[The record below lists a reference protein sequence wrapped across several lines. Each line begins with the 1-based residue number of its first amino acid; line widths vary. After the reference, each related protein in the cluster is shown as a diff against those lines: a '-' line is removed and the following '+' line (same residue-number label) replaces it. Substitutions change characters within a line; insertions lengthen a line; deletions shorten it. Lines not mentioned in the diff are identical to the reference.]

1 MSTNEPPAYPGEPT
15 ASTPPASGDPTTPSP
30 GPYPTSDSG
39 GYPPAGGY
47 PPPGGY
53 PPAPGGYGGYSA
65 APQGNKKALWSM
77 IVGIASLVLG
87 LFCGLLVIGSIVA
100 IVLGF
105 VSRGEINRSQG
116 TQTGSGQALTGIIT
130 GFVMIALF
138 VLAIVLFATGVIEY
152 DFNVE

>member
-1 MSTNEPPAYPGEPT
+1 MSTNQPPPYPGD
-15 ASTPPASGDPTTPSP
+15 STPPTPPSYGDPATPPSE
-30 GPYPTSDSG
+30 GYPPPTSG

-47 PPPGGY
+47 PPPGAY
-53 PPAPGGYGGYSA
+53 PPAPGGYGG
-65 APQGNKKALWSM
+65 APRGNKKALWSM

-87 LFCGLLVIGSIVA
+87 LFCGFLIIGSVVA

-105 VSRGEINRSQG
+105 IARNEIKRSQG

-138 VLAIVLFATGVIEY
+138 VLLVILLATGAIDY
-152 DFNVE
+152 NFTVE

>member
-1 MSTNEPPAYPGEPT
+1 MSTNQPPPYPDGSLPPTPPAYGEG
-15 ASTPPASGDPTTPSP
+15 ATPPSEGYPPPT
-30 GPYPTSDSG
+30 SG

-47 PPPGGY
+47 PPPGSY
-53 PPAPGGYGGYSA
+53 PPAPGGYGG

-87 LFCGLLVIGSIVA
+87 LFCGLLIVGSIVA

-105 VSRGEINRSQG
+105 IARGEIKRSQG
-116 TQTGSGQALTGIIT
+116 AQTGAGQALTGIIT
-130 GFVMIALF
+130 GFVLIALF
-138 VLAIVLFATGVIEY
+138 VLVVILYATGAIDY